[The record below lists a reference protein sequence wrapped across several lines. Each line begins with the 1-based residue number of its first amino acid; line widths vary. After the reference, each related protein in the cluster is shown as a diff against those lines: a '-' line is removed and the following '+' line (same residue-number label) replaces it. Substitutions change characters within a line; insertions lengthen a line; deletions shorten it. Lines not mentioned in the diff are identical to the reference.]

1 VPTRG
6 APIGADSLH
15 LCGMRDDGRRPFFSF
30 CTRLLRRRL
39 SENSYRMDV
48 IIRTERDQ
56 NELGDQPRR
65 YDAEASDGDT
75 EHDDDDR
82 DQRIV

>member
-1 VPTRG
+1 
-6 APIGADSLH
+6 
-15 LCGMRDDGRRPFFSF
+15 MRDDGRRLFFLI

-39 SENSYRMDV
+39 GENSYRMDV
-48 IIRTERDQ
+48 IICTERDQ

-65 YDAEASDGDT
+65 NDAEASDGDT
-75 EHDDDDR
+75 EHDDEDR